1 MTRDLRSFT
10 ARATAHHP
18 TAKSETR
25 TDAEAGEP
33 PASRSPANVTTN
45 GMPVVTACVKAM
57 AANAIDVVASTH
69 APMMKPPSRIAA

>member
-1 MTRDLRSFT
+1 MTT
-10 ARATAHHP
+10 
-18 TAKSETR
+18 
-25 TDAEAGEP
+25 AGEP

-57 AANAIDVVASTH
+57 AANAIDVIASTH